1 MSIMKSILFINLNK
15 KIGDAV
21 VSTFIF
27 REIKK
32 HFPDTKITVLISN
45 ATKQIYEQNEYIDK
59 IVSLTDSKKFR
70 RLQLFLYFPYL
81 FLQHFDLAINIEL
94 SVKKYLVHFIKF
106 LRTKEVILSDKRR
119 FDLIKCTPLIWD
131 YNDTLGHIT
140 NVYIKLLNI
149 LGIKDIST
157 KYDVTISQHYLN
169 KCKDFINKN
178 KLNNKKILLI
188 NPEGANKERQLSN
201 EYIERLVNE
210 IKNKFGYN
218 IVLLCYKRKYPS
230 NFDKNVFILNT
241 KNIMESVAV
250 VYLSDL
256 IITVDTSVVHIA
268 DCFDKQMIVLYNNRE
283 NDTNKYYKYNIIV
296 WGSKSNKTI
305 TMKPD
310 IGKNIN
316 DIPVEAIITNLNK
329 FN

>member
-1 MSIMKSILFINLNK
+1 MKSILFINLNK

-45 ATKQIYEQNEYIDK
+45 ATKQIYERNEHIDK

-94 SVKKYLVHFIKF
+94 SIKKYIVYFVKF
-106 LRTKEVILSDKRR
+106 LRTKEVILSDKRK

-157 KYDVTISQHYLN
+157 KYDVTVSQHYLN

-188 NPEGANKERQLSN
+188 NPEGAHKERQLSN
-201 EYIERLVNE
+201 EYIERLVKE
-210 IKNKFGYN
+210 IKNKFDYN

-268 DCFDKQMIVLYNNRE
+268 DCYNKDMITLYPNTEKEE
-283 NDTNKYYKYNIIV
+283 NLFLKYGFIS
-296 WGSKSNKTI
+296 WCSTQDKTI
-305 TMKPD
+305 KIQTDTDKD
-310 IGKNIN
+310 IN
-316 DIPVEAIITNLNK
+316 DIPVESIITNLNK

>member
-1 MSIMKSILFINLNK
+1 MKSILFINLNK

-32 HFPDTKITVLISN
+32 QCPDTKITILISN
-45 ATKQIYEQNEYIDK
+45 ATKQIYERNEHIDK

-81 FLQHFDLAINIEL
+81 FLQHFDLAVNIEL

-106 LRTKEVILSDKRR
+106 LRTKEVILSDKRK

-140 NVYIKLLNI
+140 QVYIKLLNI
-149 LGIKDIST
+149 LGIKKNIST
-157 KYDVTISQHYLN
+157 KYDVTVSQHHLN

-178 KLNNKKILLI
+178 NLNTKKILLI
-188 NPEGANKERQLSN
+188 NPEGAHKERQLSN
-201 EYIERLVNE
+201 EYIKQLVNE
-210 IKNKFGYN
+210 IKNKFDYN

-230 NFDKNVFILNT
+230 NFDKNIFILNT
-241 KNIMESVAV
+241 KDIMESVTI

-256 IITVDTSVVHIA
+256 IITVDTSIVHIA
-268 DCFDKQMIVLYNNRE
+268 DCYNKDMITLYPNTEKENNLFL
-283 NDTNKYYKYNIIV
+283 KYGFIS
-296 WGSKSNKTI
+296 WCSTQNKTI
-305 TMKPD
+305 KIQTD
-310 IGKNIN
+310 IDKNIN
-316 DIPVEAIITNLNK
+316 DIPIESIITNLNK

>member
-1 MSIMKSILFINLNK
+1 MKKILFINLNK

-45 ATKQIYEQNEYIDK
+45 ATKQIYEKNKYIDK
-59 IVSLTDSKKFR
+59 TISLTDSKKFR
-70 RLQLFLYFPYL
+70 RLQLFSYIPYL
-81 FLQHFDLAINIEL
+81 LLQHFDLAVNIEL
-94 SVKKYLVHFIKF
+94 SIKKYIVYFIKF
-106 LRTKEVILSDKRR
+106 LKTKEVILSDKRR

-131 YNDTLGHIT
+131 YNDSLGHIT
-140 NVYIKLLNI
+140 QVYIKLLNI

-157 KYDVTISQHYLN
+157 KYNVTIPQHYLN
-169 KCKDFINKN
+169 KIKDFINKN
-178 KLNNKKILLI
+178 NLTGKKILLI
-188 NPEGANKERQLSN
+188 NPEGAETERNITNKKLN
-201 EYIERLVNE
+201 IILNE
-210 IKNKFGYN
+210 IKKNSNYKIIILSYKNDYLQNFNNNTYIFKTKDIMDTIA
-218 IVLLCYKRKYPS
+218 IVY
-230 NFDKNVFILNT
+230 F
-241 KNIMESVAV
+241 
-250 VYLSDL
+250 SDL

-316 DIPVEAIITNLNK
+316 DIPIDSIIKNLK
-329 FN
+329 IF